1 VHDTLTLRY
10 LESGRF
16 HLPVNLNRRID
27 RSPGKIDQ
35 LRMPPSFVMFD
46 LRFRDA
52 HPVYFPIDVVPSK
65 PSRFRG
71 CPKPTVAAQVQDH
84 LPNWL
89 DLGLDQASGHL
100 SSVPFE
106 PALVSASPG
115 LSQKSEEYNIC
126 ESSSLLAR
134 VES

>member
-1 VHDTLTLRY
+1 
-10 LESGRF
+10 
-16 HLPVNLNRRID
+16 
-27 RSPGKIDQ
+27 
-35 LRMPPSFVMFD
+35 MPPSFVMFD
-46 LRFRDA
+46 LWFHDA

-71 CPKPTVAAQVQDH
+71 CPKPTVAAQSKDH
-84 LPNWL
+84 LPNRV

-115 LSQKSEEYNIC
+115 LSQGSYAGGSADRRLLDVRIKKLCQLAVI
-126 ESSSLLAR
+126 SSRQKQQNGNDTSVYAVACLAAR
-134 VES
+134 